1 MSELKDKIDSIT
13 NKIQLGQNVMYDGR
27 EYKPTALVKKYTK
40 DGWLYSVRWIESKS
54 NSIIEVR
61 VIDIE

>member
-13 NKIQLGQNVMYDGR
+13 NKIQLQQNVMYDGI
-27 EYKPTALVKKYTK
+27 EYKPTALVKKYTNN
-40 DGWLYSVRWIESKS
+40 GWVYSVRLISLKS
-54 NSIIEVR
+54 NSIIEAR